1 MYMKPRIRGSQCT
14 NAHPEGCRA
23 QVKKQVDYIKEQPK
37 ISGPKNVLVIGA
49 SKGYGLA
56 ARIVSAFGAGA
67 STIGISNG
75 KPKTKYRSASAGW
88 YNTIAL
94 EEWAN
99 AEGVYAKSING
110 DAFTHEIKQKT
121 IDLIRQDLGEVDLVI
136 YSLATGKRVDPQ
148 TGNFQHSVLKP
159 IGTTFTNKTV
169 DFHTGNV
176 TEAELHPASEE
187 EIADTVKVM
196 GGDDWKEWI
205 HALKEANVL
214 SNGTKTV
221 AFSYIGPEMS
231 FPIYRNG
238 TIGQAKSHLEAT
250 AHDLTKYLQM
260 INGQAIVTVCK
271 GLVTQS
277 STAIPVVPLYL
288 SALYKVMK
296 KKAIHEGCIEQMHRL
311 FNDFLYTKGTFHT
324 DEEGRIRIDECE
336 MRTDVQAEVLEIM
349 QKVNSGNIFELTDLH
364 GFREDFF
371 HLYGFELNDDLE
383 RQKDHS
389 PTVK

>member
-1 MYMKPRIRGSQCT
+1 MKPRIRGSQCT